1 MFLGPLMNT
10 ILIDLVTLKEI
21 KGLSGT
27 KMAFLQAALNLS
39 MRLLKDR
46 REHVRMNPKVF
57 DLQIF
62 TDLNI

>member
-27 KMAFLQAALNLS
+27 KMAFLQTALNLS

-46 REHVRMNPKVF
+46 REHQNEPKS
-57 DLQIF
+57 
-62 TDLNI
+62 T